1 MEGRH
6 ALSALSSLRDT
17 PFPQFN
23 QEDSRDPE
31 VDGTTRKEPGSLND
45 CRVIWWPGIQKL
57 KSKRSKLQCDLGF
70 VCLFTCLFLFLEVGM
85 ELSFVTAAYLFNLNN
100 TNHLRLYHP
109 EHA

>member
-45 CRVIWWPGIQKL
+45 CGEQRPPPQWAGVNEK
-57 KSKRSKLQCDLGF
+57 
-70 VCLFTCLFLFLEVGM
+70 
-85 ELSFVTAAYLFNLNN
+85 
-100 TNHLRLYHP
+100 
-109 EHA
+109 